1 MTSCCPHRQ
10 EVTALLKGRLSST
23 VAEELERHLESCRE
37 CQLALD
43 SAPEVQSLSV
53 TLRSA
58 PPASKE
64 LSAEVVQ
71 VLRVLPSLSSP
82 TFGPADVT
90 PQPERLLP
98 TLQPGQPGEL
108 GRLDRYAI
116 HDILGTGGMG
126 IVYRA
131 MDSRLCRP
139 VALKVLL
146 PRYAQHLSAQ
156 QRFLAEAR
164 ALAGLHHDNVVTV
177 HEVGESEVFG
187 RTVPF
192 FAMELLQGEC
202 LSHRLRRERL
212 SIADALQIARQAAD
226 GLSAAH
232 AVKLVHRDVKPANL
246 WLEQLGEGWRVKL
259 LDFGLATPEQ
269 GGVGSVAGTP
279 AYMAPEQLS
288 GQPLDARTDIYG
300 LGCVLY
306 EMLTGRPAFQDAV
319 RPRIPMPAERNRG
332 VGDRL
337 NALVRRMLA
346 ADPAQRPQSAREV
359 SLELAAIEHSRKRS
373 FSKIGLVVAG
383 FAACFFAV
391 TRMIAS
397 QQPPV
402 YMPPPTEQVAQLS
415 VEQWAAADATPLDD
429 LWVSRVQ
436 TLDTESQRKVV
447 LAKLQQLNPQFDGQ
461 LEAVTISGEQ
471 IVLIKFCTDNISN
484 IRPLRALRKLQN
496 LSACGSKPGCGQ
508 LADLSPLRGLP
519 IRTIDIW
526 QNPCLADLEP
536 LRGMPLVHLQA
547 GDTAIASLEP
557 LRGAPLRLVAVNNCL
572 VQDISVAASW
582 TMLEHLR
589 IDDNPIANIQGLSKL
604 RSLYRLTLTY
614 QPARDH
620 QIIQGLSSLALINS
634 IPAADFRR
642 KHNVTK

>member
-1 MTSCCPHRQ
+1 
-10 EVTALLKGRLSST
+10 
-23 VAEELERHLESCRE
+23 
-37 CQLALD
+37 
-43 SAPEVQSLSV
+43 
-53 TLRSA
+53 
-58 PPASKE
+58 
-64 LSAEVVQ
+64 
-71 VLRVLPSLSSP
+71 
-82 TFGPADVT
+82 
-90 PQPERLLP
+90 
-98 TLQPGQPGEL
+98 
-108 GRLDRYAI
+108 
-116 HDILGTGGMG
+116 
-126 IVYRA
+126 
-131 MDSRLCRP
+131 
-139 VALKVLL
+139 
-146 PRYAQHLSAQ
+146 
-156 QRFLAEAR
+156 
-164 ALAGLHHDNVVTV
+164 
-177 HEVGESEVFG
+177 
-187 RTVPF
+187 
-192 FAMELLQGEC
+192 
-202 LSHRLRRERL
+202 
-212 SIADALQIARQAAD
+212 
-226 GLSAAH
+226 
-232 AVKLVHRDVKPANL
+232 
-246 WLEQLGEGWRVKL
+246 
-259 LDFGLATPEQ
+259 
-269 GGVGSVAGTP
+269 
-279 AYMAPEQLS
+279 
-288 GQPLDARTDIYG
+288 
-300 LGCVLY
+300 
-306 EMLTGRPAFQDAV
+306 
-319 RPRIPMPAERNRG
+319 
-332 VGDRL
+332 
-337 NALVRRMLA
+337 
-346 ADPAQRPQSAREV
+346 
-359 SLELAAIEHSRKRS
+359 LAAIEHSRKRS